1 MPSPRVLIRVF
12 LGVLSLIRFVS
23 PLVQDVRTRRFCGR
37 VFGVVV
43 VEAWRVQRCIDARFS
58 SEGVVHPDRASAV
71 VETEMD
77 EDQRGRADCEESPS
91 ARAFYSCDFD
101 WQVLREEIEGASCPE
116 VGRTGIDVIL
126 EAERNHGADGGKPA
140 FSSLAWEAFHRNHS
154 KALFFK
160 ERRYLVIEFPEL
172 VDNPQAISVLEVGC
186 GTGSS
191 VAPILRANKNATCY
205 GCDCS
210 AAALDRA
217 KLLVVGQAG
226 LHESPSKKFQPFL
239 CDISVQAFPTWLCC
253 SSCRASSLQ
262 SGGPS
267 RDGKDVSRLTSGESM
282 QQSLEGS
289 CCVGG
294 VTIVMLIFT
303 LSAIPLE
310 KMRHVLAECAA
321 VLQPGGYLLFRDYGL
336 YDMTMLRFPSAQKV
350 ADRLY
355 FRKDGTLSYFF
366 TLDIVREL
374 FASVG
379 LVEEE
384 LQYACVQLV
393 NRRKQVPMKR
403 VWVHA
408 KFRKPETAV
417 VPCES

>member
-1 MPSPRVLIRVF
+1 M
-12 LGVLSLIRFVS
+12 
-23 PLVQDVRTRRFCGR
+23 
-37 VFGVVV
+37 
-43 VEAWRVQRCIDARFS
+43 E
-58 SEGVVHPDRASAV
+58 E
-71 VETEMD
+71 
-77 EDQRGRADCEESPS
+77 DCEESSS

-101 WQVLREEIEGASCPE
+101 WQELREEIEGARSPE
-116 VGRTGIDVIL
+116 VGSTGIDVIL
-126 EAERNHGADGGKPA
+126 EAERSRGADGGKPA
-140 FSSLAWEAFHRNHS
+140 FCPSAWEAFHRNHS

-160 ERRYLVIEFPEL
+160 ERRYLVKEFPEL
-172 VDNPQAISVLEVGC
+172 VDNPRAISVLEVGC

-217 KLLVVGQAG
+217 ELLVAGQAG
-226 LHESPSKKFQPFL
+226 LLESQNKKFRPFL
-239 CDISVQAFPTWLCC
+239 CDISVQSFPSWLCC
-253 SSCRASSLQ
+253 SSCRATSLQ
-262 SGGPS
+262 SCGPS
-267 RDGKDVSRLTSGESM
+267 QDDNGVNSRSTSAEQM
-282 QQSLEGS
+282 QQSSEGS

-294 VTIVMLIFT
+294 VSIVMLIFT

-310 KMRHVLAECAA
+310 RMRHVLAECAA
-321 VLQPGGYLLFRDYGL
+321 VLRPGGHLLFRDYGL
-336 YDMTMLRFPSAQKV
+336 YDMTMLRFPSAQKL

-366 TLDIVREL
+366 SLEVVREL
-374 FASVG
+374 LTSVG

-408 KFRKPETAV
+408 KFTKPETAAV
-417 VPCES
+417 CTR